1 MLSLLIFLPF
11 LGAGIIFLVSAA
23 WAKRIA
29 LAFSSL
35 MFAGGLLSL
44 WSFHLGEKGFQF
56 LSSWNWVPSLGISF
70 KLGVDGL
77 SYPLVL
83 LTLFLGFI
91 VTLLP
96 FPQHQSSPAPS
107 GAENTKGEHG
117 TGLTPHDSSSTSSNE
132 RAYWGILLLLVGAIV
147 GVFASLDL
155 FVFYIFWELV
165 LVFMFFL
172 IMLWGGENRRYAGMK
187 FFIYTQ
193 AASLIMLV
201 GIIALY
207 LYAGMHTFDLTQL
220 EHASLPFRLQYMIM
234 WAFLISFFV
243 KIPAVPFHTW
253 LPDAH
258 VEAPTAGSVLLA
270 GVLLKMGAYG
280 ILRIPG
286 TVTPDA
292 LHSIAW
298 GLGIFAFI
306 SIVYGAL
313 VSLAQDNIKRLI
325 AYSSVN
331 HMGYALLGIA
341 AFTPLAYQGAVY
353 VMVSHGVLAGLLFA
367 LAGAIHDKTN
377 TFSIAKLKG
386 LMEKM
391 PRLSWIFVIA
401 ALGSMG
407 VPAMSGFVSE
417 FMVFAGSYSVYGGLL
432 LIPLLGGVVVTAGYF
447 LWTLERVFFGKTT
460 PEWMGLTDITQRM
473 AVPFVVLVAMTF
485 FLGLYPTW
493 LINIVRASGFF

>member
-1 MLSLLIFLPF
+1 MHFPILTFLVAFSLGGAALVFMMSDRFARRLTIAFTAAAFAVGLASLPF
-11 LGAGIIFLVSAA
+11 F
-23 WAKRIA
+23 R
-29 LAFSSL
+29 
-35 MFAGGLLSL
+35 
-44 WSFHLGEKGFQF
+44 LGEAGFQF
-56 LSSWNWVPSLGISF
+56 LHQVSWIPQLGISWHV
-70 KLGVDGL
+70 GVDGL

-83 LTLFLGFI
+83 LTLFLGVI
-91 VTLLP
+91 VSLLP
-96 FPQHQSSPAPS
+96 FPHLPE
-107 GAENTKGEHG
+107 GITRK
-117 TGLTPHDSSSTSSNE
+117 E
-132 RAYWGILLLLVGAIV
+132 RAYWGMLLALVGTIV
-147 GVFASLDL
+147 GVFVTLDL
-155 FVFYIFWELV
+155 FVFYIFWEVV

-193 AASLIMLV
+193 AASLIMLL

-207 LYAGMHTFDLTQL
+207 LFSDAQSFDLTKIA
-220 EHASLPFRLQYMIM
+220 EFPLPFQLQYILM
-234 WAFLISFFV
+234 WAFLLSFFV
-243 KIPAVPFHTW
+243 KMPAVPFHTW

-286 TVTPDA
+286 MLFPDA

-298 GLGIFAFI
+298 GLGIFAII

-353 VMVSHGVLAGLLFA
+353 EMVSHGVLAGLLFA
-367 LAGAIHDKTN
+367 LAGFMHDKTG
-377 TFSIAKLKG
+377 TFSIARLKG

-391 PRLSWIFVIA
+391 PKLSWIFVVA

-407 VPAMSGFVSE
+407 VPAMSGFVAE
-417 FMVFAGSYSVYGGLL
+417 FMVFAGAYPVYKGLL
-432 LIPLLGGVVVTAGYF
+432 VIPLLGGVVVTAGYF
-447 LWTLERVFFGKTT
+447 LWTLERVFFGKIA
-460 PEWMGLTDITQRM
+460 PEWQHLSDLVRQETLPLYAML
-473 AVPFVVLVAMTF
+473 AVAF
-485 FLGLYPTW
+485 FLGLYPGW
-493 LINIVRASGFF
+493 LINLSRAVGLF

>member
-1 MLSLLIFLPF
+1 MLSLLVFTPIVGALVLFFAKIERPKYLAAAF
-11 LGAGIIFLVSAA
+11 AGIT
-23 WAKRIA
+23 
-29 LAFSSL
+29 LAFGIFSL
-35 MFAGGLLSL
+35 PLFR
-44 WSFHLGEKGFQF
+44 LGQAGFQF
-56 LSSWNWVPSLGISF
+56 MRDCPWIPSLGISF

-96 FPQHQSSPAPS
+96 FPHIPEETDRKE
-107 GAENTKGEHG
+107 GV
-117 TGLTPHDSSSTSSNE
+117 
-132 RAYWGILLLLVGAIV
+132 YWGMLLALTGSIV

-155 FVFYIFWELV
+155 FVFYVFWEVV

-172 IMLWGGENRRYAGMK
+172 IMLWGGENRRYAAMK

-193 AASLIMLV
+193 AASLIMLI

-207 LYAGMHTFDLTQL
+207 LWSGAQSFDLTQL
-220 EHASLPFRLQYMIM
+220 AQQPLPFRIQYILM

-270 GVLLKMGAYG
+270 GVMLKMGAYG

-286 TVTPDA
+286 MLFPDA

-298 GLGIFAFI
+298 GLGIFAII
-306 SIVYGAL
+306 SIVYGAF

-341 AFTPLAYQGAVY
+341 AFTPLAYQGAVF

-367 LAGAIHDKTN
+367 LAGTIHDKTG

-407 VPAMSGFVSE
+407 VPGLSGFVAE
-417 FMVFAGSYSVYGGLL
+417 FMVFTGSYPVYKGLL

-460 PEWMGLTDITQRM
+460 PEWGGLTDVTRRM
-473 AVPFVVLVAMTF
+473 AVPFLILTAAAF
-485 FLGLYPTW
+485 FLGLYPGW
-493 LINIVRASGFF
+493 LINIVRAVGFF

>member
-1 MLSLLIFLPF
+1 MLPLFIFFPLIGAVAVFLAPERF
-11 LGAGIIFLVSAA
+11 
-23 WAKRIA
+23 AKRIA
-29 LAFSSL
+29 LGFASVAFI
-35 MFAGGLLSL
+35 AGLLSL
-44 WSFHLGEKGFQF
+44 AVFRYGQSGFQF
-56 LSSWNWVPSLGISF
+56 LFAAKWIPQLGISF

-96 FPQHQSSPAPS
+96 FPHVPE
-107 GAENTKGEHG
+107 GVERK
-117 TGLTPHDSSSTSSNE
+117 E
-132 RAYWGILLLLVGAIV
+132 RAYWAFLLAIIGTIV
-147 GVFASLDL
+147 GVFTSLDL
-155 FVFYIFWELV
+155 FVFYIFWEVV

-207 LYAGMHTFDLTQL
+207 LFSGAHSFDLTQI
-220 EHASLPFRLQYMIM
+220 AQAPLPFRVQYVLM

-243 KIPAVPFHTW
+243 KMPAVPFHTW

-258 VEAPTAGSVLLA
+258 VEAPTAGSVILA

-286 TVTPDA
+286 MLFPDA

-341 AFTPLAYQGAVY
+341 AFTQLGYQGAVY
-353 VMVSHGVLAGLLFA
+353 EMVSHGVLAGLLFA
-367 LAGAIHDKTN
+367 LAGTIHDKTA
-377 TFSIAKLKG
+377 TFSIVKLKG

-391 PRLSWIFVIA
+391 PQLSWIFVIA

-407 VPAMSGFVSE
+407 VPAMSGFVAE
-417 FMVFAGSYSVYGGLL
+417 FMIFAGAYPVYKGLL

-460 PEWMGLTDITQRM
+460 SEWGNLTDLTKQM
-473 AVPFVVLVAMTF
+473 AVPFVILTAVAF
-485 FLGLYPTW
+485 FLGLYPSW
-493 LINIVRASGFF
+493 LINLIT

>member
-1 MLSLLIFLPF
+1 MLSLLVFTPIVGALVLFFAKIERPKYLAAAF
-11 LGAGIIFLVSAA
+11 AGIT
-23 WAKRIA
+23 
-29 LAFSSL
+29 LAFGIFSL
-35 MFAGGLLSL
+35 PLFR
-44 WSFHLGEKGFQF
+44 LGQAGFQF
-56 LSSWNWVPSLGISF
+56 MRDCPWIPSLGISF

-96 FPQHQSSPAPS
+96 FPHIPEETDRKE
-107 GAENTKGEHG
+107 GV
-117 TGLTPHDSSSTSSNE
+117 
-132 RAYWGILLLLVGAIV
+132 YWGMLLALTGSIV

-155 FVFYIFWELV
+155 FVFYVFWEVV

-172 IMLWGGENRRYAGMK
+172 IMLWGGENRRYAAMK

-193 AASLIMLV
+193 AASLIMLI

-207 LYAGMHTFDLTQL
+207 LWSGAQSFDLTQL
-220 EHASLPFRLQYMIM
+220 AQQPLPFRIQYILM

-286 TVTPDA
+286 MLFPDA

-306 SIVYGAL
+306 SIVYGAF

-341 AFTPLAYQGAVY
+341 ALTPLAYQGAVF

-367 LAGAIHDKTN
+367 LAGSIHDKTG

-391 PRLSWIFVIA
+391 PRLSWLFVIA

-407 VPAMSGFVSE
+407 VPGLSGFVAE
-417 FMVFAGSYSVYGGLL
+417 FMVFAGSYPVYKGLL
-432 LIPLLGGVVVTAGYF
+432 LIPLLGGVAVTAAYF
-447 LWTLERVFFGKTT
+447 LWTLERVFFGKKA
-460 PEWMGLTDITQRM
+460 PEWGNLTDITRQM
-473 AVPFVVLVAMTF
+473 AAPFLMLTAAAF
-485 FLGLYPTW
+485 FLGLYPGW
-493 LINIVRASGFF
+493 LINLIK

>member
-1 MLSLLIFLPF
+1 MNSFLLPF
-11 LGAGIIFLVSAA
+11 LIFFPFAAALAIFLTPEKHAKKIAMAVSAA
-23 WAKRIA
+23 
-29 LAFSSL
+29 
-35 MFAGGLLSL
+35 MFAVGLLNIP
-44 WSFHLGEKGFQF
+44 FFQTGIAKGFQF
-56 LSSWNWVPSLGISF
+56 LSVWKWISSLGISF
-70 KLGVDGL
+70 KVGVDGL

-91 VTLLP
+91 VTLIP
-96 FPQHQSSPAPS
+96 FPHLP
-107 GAENTKGEHG
+107 EG
-117 TGLTPHDSSSTSSNE
+117 TERKE
-132 RAYWGILLLLVGAIV
+132 RAYWGILLALVGSIV

-155 FVFYIFWELV
+155 FVFYVFWEIV

-172 IMLWGGENRRYAGMK
+172 IMLWGGENRKYAAMK

-193 AASLIMLV
+193 AASLIMLL

-207 LYAGMHTFDLTQL
+207 IFSGAHTFDLTQL
-220 EHASLPFRLQYMIM
+220 ASAPLPLRIQYILM

-258 VEAPTAGSVLLA
+258 VEAPTAGSMILA

-286 TVTPDA
+286 TLTPQA

-353 VMVSHGVLAGLLFA
+353 VMVSHGVLAALLFG
-367 LAGAIHDKTN
+367 LAGAIHDKTG
-377 TFSIAKLKG
+377 TFSIARLKG
-386 LMEKM
+386 LLEKM
-391 PRLSWIFVIA
+391 PRLGWLFIIA

-407 VPAMSGFVSE
+407 VPALSGFVSE
-417 FMVFAGSYSVYGGLL
+417 FMVFAGSYSVYKGLL

-460 PEWMGLTDITQRM
+460 PEWSGLIDLTKQA
-473 AVPFVVLVAMTF
+473 AVPFVVLIAASF
-485 FLGLYPTW
+485 FLGLYPAW
-493 LINIVRASGFF
+493 LINIIK

>member
-1 MLSLLIFLPF
+1 MLPLLIAVPF
-11 LGAGIIFLVSAA
+11 LGAGIIFVAPRAS
-23 WAKRIA
+23 AKRIA
-29 LAFSSL
+29 TAFASL
-35 MFAGGLLSL
+35 MFAGGLLTL
-44 WSFHLGEKGFQF
+44 PLFHLGQKGFQF
-56 LSSWNWVPSLGISF
+56 LSAWDWIPSIGISF
-70 KLGVDGL
+70 KVGVDGL

-96 FPQHQSSPAPS
+96 FPHVPE
-107 GAENTKGEHG
+107 GVERK
-117 TGLTPHDSSSTSSNE
+117 E
-132 RAYWGILLLLVGAIV
+132 RAYWGILLLLIGVIV
-147 GVFASLDL
+147 GVFVSLDL

-220 EHASLPFRLQYMIM
+220 ANASLPFRLQYMIM

-286 TVTPDA
+286 TITPDA

-367 LAGAIHDKTN
+367 LAGAIHDKTG
-377 TFSIAKLKG
+377 TFSIARLKG

-432 LIPLLGGVVVTAGYF
+432 LIPLLGGVVITAGYF
-447 LWTLERVFFGKTT
+447 LWTLERVFFGAST
-460 PEWMGLTDITQRM
+460 PEWGSLVDITRRM
-473 AVPFVVLVAMTF
+473 AVPFVVLAAVSL

-493 LINIVRASGFF
+493 LLSIVQASRFF

>member
-1 MLSLLIFLPF
+1 MLPLLIFTPF
-11 LGAGIIFLVSAA
+11 IG
-23 WAKRIA
+23 A
-29 LAFSSL
+29 LAAYIASPRAARYIAILFSSVT
-35 MFAGGLLSL
+35 FALGLFSL
-44 WSFHLGEKGFQF
+44 GLFHFGEQGFQF
-56 LSSWNWVPSLGISF
+56 ASSWQWVPSLGISF
-70 KLGVDGL
+70 TLGVDGL

-96 FPQHQSSPAPS
+96 FPHVPD
-107 GAENTKGEHG
+107 G
-117 TGLTPHDSSSTSSNE
+117 TE
-132 RAYWGILLLLVGAIV
+132 RKEQAYWGMLLALVGSVV
-147 GVFASLDL
+147 GVFSSLDL
-155 FVFYIFWELV
+155 FVFYVFWEVV

-193 AASLIMLV
+193 AASLIMLLA
-201 GIIALY
+201 IIALY
-207 LYAGMHTFDLTQL
+207 LFSGAGTFDLMRIA
-220 EHASLPFRLQYMIM
+220 ESPLPIRLQHILL

-286 TVTPDA
+286 TITPDA

-313 VSLAQDNIKRLI
+313 VSLAQDNLKRLI

-353 VMVSHGVLAGLLFA
+353 EMVSHGVLAGLLFA
-367 LAGAIHDKTN
+367 LAGAIHDKTG
-377 TFSIAKLKG
+377 TFSIARLKG

-391 PRLSWIFVIA
+391 PRVSWLFVIA

-407 VPAMSGFVSE
+407 VPALSGFVAE
-417 FMVFAGSYSVYGGLL
+417 FMVFAGSYSAYKGLL

-447 LWTLERVFFGKTT
+447 LWTLERVFFGKST
-460 PEWMGLTDITQRM
+460 PEWGGLMDISKRM
-473 AVPFVVLVAMTF
+473 AAPFIVLAAASF
-485 FLGLYPTW
+485 FLGLYPSW
-493 LINIVRASGFF
+493 LINIVRSSGFF